1 MLGKKTKIL
10 LFSDYLLVF
19 GAGLLGPLFSIY
31 VWGQFSFWGR
41 YIKQMSMPTKL
52 RQQSAPPFMPM

>member
-41 YIKQMSMPTKL
+41 YIKQMSMPT
-52 RQQSAPPFMPM
+52 